1 MKLVQCLRR
10 LSVAMTASAFV
21 ALASHAQAQDISDTH
36 LKAARAAIAAV
47 NATDPF
53 DLILPQA
60 ANALKQQLIQQ
71 NPNLQELVVA
81 TVDEKT
87 LAMAARRSDLER
99 ESALAYARVFAEAD
113 LNAIAAFYTSEP
125 GKNLL
130 ANGPLVSREVGKAA
144 EIWQRGVARDLAVE
158 VGQQL
163 QKVVGAQV
171 KPVPVET
178 PVLEAPTPEAAT
190 PEAPAP
196 EAPAVEAP
204 AVEAPAQGLNLDT
217 LPAQ

>member
-1 MKLVQCLRR
+1 MKLVQRLRR

-36 LKAARAAIAAV
+36 LAAARAAVAAI

-53 DLILPQA
+53 DAILPQA

-71 NPNLQELVVA
+71 NPNLQALVVA

-99 ESALAYARVFAEAD
+99 EAALAYARAFTEAD

-125 GKNLL
+125 GKKLI
-130 ANGPLVSREVGKAA
+130 AEGPIVTREVGKAA
-144 EIWQRGVARDLAVE
+144 EIWQRGIARDLAVE

-163 QKVVGAQV
+163 QTVVGSQAQ
-171 KPVPVET
+171 PAPATGET
-178 PVLEAPTPEAAT
+178 
-190 PEAPAP
+190 PAP
-196 EAPAVEAP
+196 ETPTLEVPAGALDP
-204 AVEAPAQGLNLDT
+204 AGETPPAQ
-217 LPAQ
+217 